1 MKFFPSKINFFELFD
16 KVVAHAEQATGKLVE
31 LMENFDD
38 SERIAKEIREVEHQ
52 ADLVTHDIMRA
63 LHQTFI
69 TPIDR
74 EDIHRLATRLDDVID
89 LVWSCVD
96 KMVVFR
102 LEKPTRDAVD
112 LAREL
117 HDTTR
122 FVKRAFRDLE
132 GKNYEHVKEHCI
144 EINRLENQIDRMYR
158 NALGDLFDEFKD
170 DPAMIIKWKDIYER
184 LEEAADKCEDV
195 ANVLEGIVLK
205 HA

>member
-1 MKFFPSKINFFELFD
+1 MKFLPSKINFFELFD
-16 KVVAHAEQATGKLVE
+16 KVVDLSEQATGKLLE

-38 SERIAKEIREVEHQ
+38 SERIAKEIHELEHD
-52 ADLVTHDIMRA
+52 ADLVTHDIIRA

-117 HDTTR
+117 HETTR

-132 GKNYEHVKEHCI
+132 GKDYEHVKEHCI
-144 EINRLENQIDRMYR
+144 EINRLENHIDRMFR

-184 LEEAADKCEDV
+184 LEDAADKCEDV